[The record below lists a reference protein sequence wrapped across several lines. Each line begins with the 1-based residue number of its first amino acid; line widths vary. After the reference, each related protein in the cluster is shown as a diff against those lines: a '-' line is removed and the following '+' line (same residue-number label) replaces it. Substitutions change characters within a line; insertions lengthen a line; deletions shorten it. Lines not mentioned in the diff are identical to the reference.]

1 MSIFDDMGRFLEER
15 LDEFLKSH
23 PHLEL
28 QVLEEKLKEQ
38 EMDTLRLIQE
48 LKQEEKNQQDAIL
61 ETAEEVKRWHE
72 RVMKA
77 QKAGRNDLMQAAQ
90 EREAQLLRQGNQQ
103 WGHMEMVKT
112 RMRQTQELFQQIQ
125 TRRQEVKDQ
134 INIRKTQAKAN
145 KTSTST
151 SSSSSSQA
159 WASSTAPPRG
169 ISDPLEERFRQ
180 WEIEDDL
187 ENLKRNVGK

>member
-28 QVLEEKLKEQ
+28 QVLEDKLREQ

-48 LKQEEKNQQDAIL
+48 LKNEEKAQQDAIL
-61 ETAEEVKRWHE
+61 ATAEEVKRWHE

-77 QKAGRNDLMQAAQ
+77 QSAGRQDLVQAAQ
-90 EREAQLLRQGNQQ
+90 EREALLLRQGNQQ

-112 RMRQTQELFQQIQ
+112 RMTQTQALFQQIQ
-125 TRRQEVKDQ
+125 ARRKEVKVKMQ
-134 INIRKTQAKAN
+134 ERRA
-145 KTSTST
+145 STPQPKGAS
-151 SSSSSSQA
+151 
-159 WASSTAPPRG
+159 ASSTGWYQSPPKG
-169 ISDPLEERFRQ
+169 VSDPLEEKFKQ
-180 WEIEDDL
+180 WEVEDDL
-187 ENLKRNVGK
+187 NNLKQNMGR